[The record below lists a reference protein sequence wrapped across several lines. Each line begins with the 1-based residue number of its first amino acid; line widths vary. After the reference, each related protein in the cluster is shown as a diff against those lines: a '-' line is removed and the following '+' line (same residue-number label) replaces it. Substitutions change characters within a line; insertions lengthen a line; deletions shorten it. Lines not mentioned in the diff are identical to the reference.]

1 MAGIENLPNVIEQI
15 DGLASEWGEGDADG
29 LARLMNADEADA
41 GLTEALVTRR
51 NQAWAKWI
59 AERLRQPGTVFMAVG
74 AGHLAGPGSVQDQ
87 LAAAGLKSE
96 RLQ

>member
-1 MAGIENLPNVIEQI
+1 
-15 DGLASEWGEGDADG
+15 
-29 LARLMNADEADA
+29 MNADEADA

-51 NQAWAKWI
+51 NQAWATWI
-59 AERLRQPGTVFMAVG
+59 EARLAKPGTVFVAVG

-87 LAAAGLKSE
+87 LAGAGVKTE